1 MRTSQIA
8 FAAGGGGAI
17 SGWVLA
23 AMLGAAQAQPEN
35 SNDAEN
41 GQPAEAQ
48 VSEESSGGDR
58 PELQL
63 KSTPIIEG
71 PISEYSY
78 RVGPGEIQTTLNET
92 DLFAWVYPEFAIIG
106 PTGSNEVMV
115 VPREN
120 LVAIKMFDLTENP
133 RQKYR
138 KIAENAEQG
147 ERSRPQEEQVEQD
160 VRTRREESSQTEAE
174 TDAAESAAEETADES
189 PQ

>member
-1 MRTSQIA
+1 MRTSRIA

-17 SGWVLA
+17 AGWVLA
-23 AMLGAAQAQPEN
+23 AMLGAAQAQPET

-41 GQPAEAQ
+41 GQREESQRSEDSADEEMSS
-48 VSEESSGGDR
+48 SEEQ
-58 PELQL
+58 PKLQL

-71 PISEYSY
+71 PISEYAY
-78 RVGPGEIQTTLNET
+78 RVGPSEIQTTLNET

-138 KIAENAEQG
+138 KIAENAEQIGGQRDG
-147 ERSRPQEEQVEQD
+147 EREASPGVVEE
-160 VRTRREESSQTEAE
+160 EEA
-174 TDAAESAAEETADES
+174 DAAEAAAEES
-189 PQ
+189 PE